1 MNMKKWFVLLLIF
14 LPLWLSAQSEYKFSA
29 HRNVVPNGYNFWLSV
44 PDTYDTLQEK
54 IPLILF
60 LHGHSLSGNDLNRV
74 RRYGCLDAI
83 SMGRDINAIIVA
95 PQDPGG
101 PWNALKLNNVLD
113 WVQERFVFDT
123 NRVYVIGMSMGGYG
137 TFQYVGNYPD
147 RVAAAMAFCGGSN
160 LRDHCGLNKVPLWII
175 HGTADRAV
183 GVGESQK
190 VVNAMKACG
199 NTDLLLFDKFPG
211 INHSQLAKMF
221 YIPET
226 YEWLLSHNK
235 ADRQLNKDVTINV
248 SVMNRAY
255 QDIDRSANKIMVV
268 DPIKQITND
277 TSSSAKND
285 TANVASAQIPAP
297 SEETT
302 SPAPAPKP
310 AQTTTQTSSA
320 PKYHT
325 VKKGD
330 TLYAIAKKYHTTVD
344 KLCKLNKI
352 KETSILSL
360 GQKIKVR

>member
-1 MNMKKWFVLLLIF
+1 MKKWFVLLLMI
-14 LPLWLSAQSEYKFSA
+14 LPVWLSAQSEYKFSA
-29 HRNVVPNGYNFWLSV
+29 HRNVVSNGYNFWLSV

-54 IPLILF
+54 MPVVVF
-60 LHGHSLSGNDLNRV
+60 LHGHSLCGNDLNRV

-83 SMGRDINAIIVA
+83 SMGRDINALIIA
-95 PQDPGG
+95 PQNPGG
-101 PWNALKLNNVLD
+101 PWNAQKVNNVID
-113 WVQERFVFDT
+113 WVQERYAMDT
-123 NRVYVIGMSMGGYG
+123 NRIYVIGMSMGGYG
-137 TFQYVGNYPD
+137 TFQYVGTYPD

-199 NTDLLLFDKFPG
+199 KTDLLLFDKFPG

-226 YEWLLSHNK
+226 YEWLFSHNK

-248 SVMNRAY
+248 SIMNKAY
-255 QDIDRSANKIMVV
+255 QDIDRSANKIVVV
-268 DPIKQITND
+268 DPKALASNNTTSTNND
-277 TSSSAKND
+277 TTGVANMPPSSSAVPAD
-285 TANVASAQIPAP
+285 T
-297 SEETT
+297 TT
-302 SPAPAPKP
+302 PKP
-310 AQTTTQTSSA
+310 VQTTTQTSS
-320 PKYHT
+320 PKYHI

-330 TLYAIAKKYHTTVD
+330 TLYAISRKYHTTVD

-360 GQKIKVR
+360 GQKIRVK

>member
-1 MNMKKWFVLLLIF
+1 MRKIFVLLVIF
-14 LPLWLSAQSEYKFSA
+14 FPFWVFAQTEYQFSA

-44 PDTYDTLQEK
+44 PDTYEELQEK
-54 IPLILF
+54 MPLILF
-60 LHGHSLSGNDLNRV
+60 LHGHSLSGTDLNRV
-74 RRYGCLDAI
+74 RKYGCLDAI

-101 PWNALKLNNVLD
+101 PWNALKLNNILD
-113 WVQERFVFDT
+113 WVQEHFVFDT
-123 NRVYVIGMSMGGYG
+123 NRIYVIGMSMGGYG
-137 TFQYVGNYPD
+137 TFQYVGTYPD

-190 VVNAMKACG
+190 VVSAMKACG
-199 NTDLLLFDKFPG
+199 KTDLLRFDKFPG

-226 YEWLLSHNK
+226 YEWLFKHSK
-235 ADRQLNKDVTINV
+235 ADSPRQVDKTVKIDV
-248 SVMNRAY
+248 SVMNMAY
-255 QDIDRSANKIMVV
+255 QNIDRSANKIVVV
-268 DPIKQITND
+268 DPKAAIPVDSTRMAAKDTVSTSVDTPKPMEQTPKQ
-277 TSSSAKND
+277 A
-285 TANVASAQIPAP
+285 
-297 SEETT
+297 
-302 SPAPAPKP
+302 APAQK
-310 AQTTTQTSSA
+310 SS

-330 TLYAIAKKYHTTVD
+330 TLYAIARKYHTTVD
-344 KLCKLNKI
+344 KLCKINHI

-360 GQKIKVR
+360 GQKIKLK

>member
-1 MNMKKWFVLLLIF
+1 MKRWFVLLLMI
-14 LPLWLSAQSEYKFSA
+14 LPVWLSAQREYRFSA
-29 HRNVVPNGYNFWLSV
+29 HRNVVPNGYNFWISV
-44 PDTYDTLQEK
+44 PDTYDTLQDK

-74 RRYGCLDAI
+74 RKYGCLDAI

-101 PWNALKLNNVLD
+101 PWNALRLNNVLD
-113 WVQERFVFDT
+113 WVQEHFVFDT

-137 TFQYVGNYPD
+137 TFQYVGTYPD

-190 VVNAMKACG
+190 VVNAMKECG
-199 NTDLLLFDKFPG
+199 KTDLLLFDKFPG

-226 YEWLLSHNK
+226 YEWLFKHNK
-235 ADRQLNKDVTINV
+235 ADRKLYNDVKINV
-248 SVMNRAY
+248 SIMNMAY
-255 QDIDRSANKIMVV
+255 QDIDRSANKIVIS
-268 DPIKQITND
+268 DPIKVVTQD
-277 TSSSAKND
+277 TSSLMKD
-285 TANVASAQIPAP
+285 TSNVASEPVATATTPSSTPA
-297 SEETT
+297 
-302 SPAPAPKP
+302 KP
-310 AQTTTQTSSA
+310 VQTPTHTSS

-330 TLYAIAKKYHTTVD
+330 TLYAIARKYHTTVD

-360 GQKIKVR
+360 GQKIKVK

>member
-1 MNMKKWFVLLLIF
+1 MKRWFVLLLMI
-14 LPLWLSAQSEYKFSA
+14 LPVWLSAQREYRFSA
-29 HRNVVPNGYNFWLSV
+29 HRNVVPNGYNFWISV
-44 PDTYDTLQEK
+44 PDTYDTLQDK

-74 RRYGCLDAI
+74 RKYGCLDAI

-101 PWNALKLNNVLD
+101 PWNALRLNNVLD
-113 WVQERFVFDT
+113 WVQEHFVFDT

-137 TFQYVGNYPD
+137 TFQYVGTYPD

-190 VVNAMKACG
+190 VVNAMKECG
-199 NTDLLLFDKFPG
+199 KTDLLLFDKFPG

-226 YEWLLSHNK
+226 YEWLFKHNK
-235 ADRQLNKDVTINV
+235 ADRKLYNDVKINV
-248 SVMNRAY
+248 SVMNMAY
-255 QDIDRSANKIMVV
+255 QDIDRSANKIVIS
-268 DPIKQITND
+268 DPIKVVTQD
-277 TSSSAKND
+277 TSSLNKDTSNVVPEPVATATTPAATPAKP
-285 TANVASAQIPAP
+285 V
-297 SEETT
+297 
-302 SPAPAPKP
+302 
-310 AQTTTQTSSA
+310 QTPTHTSS

-330 TLYAIAKKYHTTVD
+330 TLYAIARKYHTTVD

-360 GQKIKVR
+360 GQKIKVK

>member
-1 MNMKKWFVLLLIF
+1 MKRWFVLLLMI
-14 LPLWLSAQSEYKFSA
+14 LPVWLSAQREYRFSA

-44 PDTYDTLQEK
+44 PDTYDTLQDK

-74 RRYGCLDAI
+74 RKYGCLDAI

-101 PWNALKLNNVLD
+101 PWNALRLNNVLD
-113 WVQERFVFDT
+113 WVQEHFVFDT

-137 TFQYVGNYPD
+137 TFQYVGTYPD

-190 VVNAMKACG
+190 VVNAMKECG
-199 NTDLLLFDKFPG
+199 KTDLLLFDKFPG

-226 YEWLLSHNK
+226 YEWLFKHNK
-235 ADRQLNKDVTINV
+235 ADRKLYNDVKINV
-248 SVMNRAY
+248 PIMNMAY
-255 QDIDRSANKIMVV
+255 QNIDRSENRIVIS
-268 DPIKQITND
+268 DPIKVVTQ
-277 TSSSAKND
+277 D
-285 TANVASAQIPAP
+285 TASVKKDTTSVASEPTAAAP
-297 SEETT
+297 SAD
-302 SPAPAPKP
+302 SAPAKP
-310 AQTTTQTSSA
+310 VQTSTQTQTSS

-330 TLYAIAKKYHTTVD
+330 TLYAIARKYHTTVD

-360 GQKIKVR
+360 GQKIKVK

>member
-1 MNMKKWFVLLLIF
+1 MKRWFVLLLMI
-14 LPLWLSAQSEYKFSA
+14 LPVWLSAQREYRFSA
-29 HRNVVPNGYNFWLSV
+29 HRNVVPNGYNFWISV
-44 PDTYDTLQEK
+44 PDTYDTLQDK

-74 RRYGCLDAI
+74 RKYGCLDAI

-101 PWNALKLNNVLD
+101 PWNALRLNNVLD
-113 WVQERFVFDT
+113 WVQEHFVFDT

-137 TFQYVGNYPD
+137 TFQYVGTYPD

-190 VVNAMKACG
+190 VVNAMKECG
-199 NTDLLLFDKFPG
+199 KTDLLLFDKFPG

-226 YEWLLSHNK
+226 YEWLFKHNK
-235 ADRQLNKDVTINV
+235 ADRKLYNDVKINV
-248 SVMNRAY
+248 SVMNMAY
-255 QDIDRSANKIMVV
+255 QDIDRSANKIVIS
-268 DPIKQITND
+268 DPIKVVTQD
-277 TSSSAKND
+277 TSSLNKDTSNVVPESVATATTPAATPAKP
-285 TANVASAQIPAP
+285 V
-297 SEETT
+297 
-302 SPAPAPKP
+302 
-310 AQTTTQTSSA
+310 QTPTHTSS

-330 TLYAIAKKYHTTVD
+330 TLYAIARKYHTTVD

-360 GQKIKVR
+360 GQKIKVK

>member
-1 MNMKKWFVLLLIF
+1 MRKIYILLILLLPF
-14 LPLWLSAQSEYKFSA
+14 WVFAQTEYRFST

-44 PDTYDTLQEK
+44 PDTYEEQKEK
-54 IPLILF
+54 MPLILF
-60 LHGHSLSGNDLNRV
+60 LHGHSLSGTDLNRV
-74 RRYGCLDAI
+74 RKYGCLDAI

-101 PWNALKLNNVLD
+101 PWNALKLNNILD

-123 NRVYVIGMSMGGYG
+123 NRIYVIGMSMGGYG
-137 TFQYVGNYPD
+137 TFQYVGTYPD

-183 GVGESQK
+183 GVAESQK

-199 NTDLLLFDKFPG
+199 KTDLLRFDKFPG

-226 YEWLLSHNK
+226 YEWLFKHSK
-235 ADRQLNKDVTINV
+235 SDSVRQVDKTVKIDVG
-248 SVMNRAY
+248 VMNMAY
-255 QDIDRSANKIMVV
+255 QNIDRSANRIVVENQNNAITPDPSMVNAEEA
-268 DPIKQITND
+268 ND
-277 TSSSAKND
+277 KSSQAVQQSEQEKPQLVQSPKSSAK
-285 TANVASAQIPAP
+285 V
-297 SEETT
+297 
-302 SPAPAPKP
+302 
-310 AQTTTQTSSA
+310 
-320 PKYHT
+320 HV

-344 KLCKLNKI
+344 KLCKLNHI

-360 GQKIKVR
+360 GQKIKVK

>member
-1 MNMKKWFVLLLIF
+1 MKKIFVLLIIF
-14 LPLWLSAQSEYKFSA
+14 LPFWGIAQTEYQFSA
-29 HRNVVPNGYNFWLSV
+29 HRNVVPNGYNFWISV
-44 PDTYDTLQEK
+44 PDTYGEQQEK
-54 IPLILF
+54 LPLILF
-60 LHGHSLSGNDLNRV
+60 LHGHSLSGTDLNRV
-74 RRYGCLDAI
+74 RKYGCLDAI

-101 PWNALKLNNVLD
+101 PWNALKLNNILD

-123 NRVYVIGMSMGGYG
+123 NRIYVIGMSMGGYG
-137 TFQYVGNYPD
+137 TFQYVGTYPD

-199 NTDLLLFDKFPG
+199 KTDLLRFDKFPG

-226 YEWLLSHNK
+226 YEWLFKHSK
-235 ADRQLNKDVTINV
+235 ADSPRQVDKTVKIDV
-248 SVMNRAY
+248 SVMNMAY
-255 QDIDRSANKIMVV
+255 QNKDRSANKIVVV
-268 DPIKQITND
+268 DPKAAIPSDSTQVVSK
-277 TSSSAKND
+277 D
-285 TANVASAQIPAP
+285 TASNAVATPKPAEP
-297 SEETT
+297 AAKQA
-302 SPAPAPKP
+302 APAPK
-310 AQTTTQTSSA
+310 SS

-330 TLYAIAKKYHTTVD
+330 TLYAIARKYHTTVA
-344 KLCKLNKI
+344 KLCKLNRI

>member
-1 MNMKKWFVLLLIF
+1 MKKWFVLLLMI
-14 LPLWLSAQSEYKFSA
+14 LPVWLSAQSEYKFSA
-29 HRNVVPNGYNFWLSV
+29 HRNVVSNGYNFWLSV

-54 IPLILF
+54 MPVVVF
-60 LHGHSLSGNDLNRV
+60 LHGHSLCGNDLNRV

-83 SMGRDINAIIVA
+83 SMGRDINALIIA
-95 PQDPGG
+95 PQNPGG
-101 PWNALKLNNVLD
+101 PWNAQKVNNVID
-113 WVQERFVFDT
+113 WVQERYTMDT
-123 NRVYVIGMSMGGYG
+123 NRIYVIGMSMGGYG
-137 TFQYVGNYPD
+137 TFQYVGTYPD

-199 NTDLLLFDKFPG
+199 KTDLLLFDKFPG

-226 YEWLLSHNK
+226 YEWLFSHNK

-248 SVMNRAY
+248 SIMNKAY
-255 QDIDRSANKIMVV
+255 QDIDRSANKIVV
-268 DPIKQITND
+268 MDPKTLASNNTTSTNND
-277 TSSSAKND
+277 TTGVANTPPSSSA
-285 TANVASAQIPAP
+285 VPAD
-297 SEETT
+297 TT
-302 SPAPAPKP
+302 SPKP
-310 AQTTTQTSSA
+310 VQTTTQTSS
-320 PKYHT
+320 PKYHI

-330 TLYAIAKKYHTTVD
+330 TLYAISRKYHTTVD

-360 GQKIKVR
+360 GQKIRVK

>member
-1 MNMKKWFVLLLIF
+1 MNMKRWFVLLLMF

-60 LHGHSLSGNDLNRV
+60 LHGHSLSGTDLNRV

-101 PWNALKLNNVLD
+101 PWNALKLNNILD

-137 TFQYVGNYPD
+137 TFQYVGTYPD

-199 NTDLLLFDKFPG
+199 ETDLLRFDKFPG

-248 SVMNRAY
+248 SIMNKAY
-255 QDIDRSANKIMVV
+255 QDIDRSANKIVV
-268 DPIKQITND
+268 MDPNKLVSND
-277 TSSSAKND
+277 TTSTNNDTTDVANAPSSSSTVSAD
-285 TANVASAQIPAP
+285 TTAS
-297 SEETT
+297 
-302 SPAPAPKP
+302 KP
-310 AQTTTQTSSA
+310 VQTTTQTSS
-320 PKYHT
+320 PKYHI

-330 TLYAIAKKYHTTVD
+330 TLYAISRKYHTTVD

-360 GQKIKVR
+360 GQKIRVK

>member
-1 MNMKKWFVLLLIF
+1 MLLLMI
-14 LPLWLSAQSEYKFSA
+14 LPVWLSAQREYRFSA
-29 HRNVVPNGYNFWLSV
+29 HRNVVPNGYNFWISV
-44 PDTYDTLQEK
+44 PDTYDTLQDK

-74 RRYGCLDAI
+74 RKYGCLDAI

-101 PWNALKLNNVLD
+101 PWNALRLNNVLD
-113 WVQERFVFDT
+113 WVQEHFVFDT

-137 TFQYVGNYPD
+137 TFQYVGTYPD

-190 VVNAMKACG
+190 VVNAMKECG
-199 NTDLLLFDKFPG
+199 KTDLLLFDKFPG

-226 YEWLLSHNK
+226 YEWLFKHNK
-235 ADRQLNKDVTINV
+235 ADRKLYNDVKINV
-248 SVMNRAY
+248 SVMNMAY
-255 QDIDRSANKIMVV
+255 QDIDRSANKIVIS
-268 DPIKQITND
+268 DPIKVVTQD
-277 TSSSAKND
+277 TSSLNKDTSNVVPESVATATTPAATPAKP
-285 TANVASAQIPAP
+285 V
-297 SEETT
+297 
-302 SPAPAPKP
+302 
-310 AQTTTQTSSA
+310 QTPTHTSS

-330 TLYAIAKKYHTTVD
+330 TLYAIARKYHTTVD

-360 GQKIKVR
+360 GQKIKVK

>member
-1 MNMKKWFVLLLIF
+1 MKRWFVLLLMI
-14 LPLWLSAQSEYKFSA
+14 LPVWLSAQREYRFSA
-29 HRNVVPNGYNFWLSV
+29 HRNVVPNGYNFWISV
-44 PDTYDTLQEK
+44 PDTYDTLQDK

-74 RRYGCLDAI
+74 RKYGCLDAI

-101 PWNALKLNNVLD
+101 PWNALRLNNVLD
-113 WVQERFVFDT
+113 WVQEHFVFDT

-137 TFQYVGNYPD
+137 TFQYVGTYPD

-190 VVNAMKACG
+190 VVNTMKECG
-199 NTDLLLFDKFPG
+199 KTDLLLFDKFPG

-226 YEWLLSHNK
+226 YEWLFKHNK
-235 ADRQLNKDVTINV
+235 ADRKLYNDVKINV
-248 SVMNRAY
+248 SIMNMAY
-255 QDIDRSANKIMVV
+255 QDIDRSANKIVIS
-268 DPIKQITND
+268 DPIKVVTQD
-277 TSSSAKND
+277 TSSLNKD
-285 TANVASAQIPAP
+285 TSNVASEPVATATTP
-297 SEETT
+297 SSTP
-302 SPAPAPKP
+302 SKP
-310 AQTTTQTSSA
+310 VQTPTHTSS

-330 TLYAIAKKYHTTVD
+330 TLYAIARKYHTTVD

-360 GQKIKVR
+360 GQKIKVK

>member
-1 MNMKKWFVLLLIF
+1 MKKWFVLLLMI
-14 LPLWLSAQSEYKFSA
+14 LPVWLSAQSEYKFSA
-29 HRNVVPNGYNFWLSV
+29 HRNVVSNGYNFWLSV

-54 IPLILF
+54 MPVVVF
-60 LHGHSLSGNDLNRV
+60 LHGHSLCGNDLNRV

-83 SMGRDINAIIVA
+83 SMGRDINALIIA
-95 PQDPGG
+95 PQNPGG
-101 PWNALKLNNVLD
+101 PWNAQKVNNVID
-113 WVQERFVFDT
+113 WVQERYAMDI
-123 NRVYVIGMSMGGYG
+123 NRIYVIGMSMGGYG
-137 TFQYVGNYPD
+137 TFQYVGTYPD

-199 NTDLLLFDKFPG
+199 KTDLLLFDKFPG

-226 YEWLLSHNK
+226 YEWLFSHNK

-248 SVMNRAY
+248 SIMNKAY
-255 QDIDRSANKIMVV
+255 QDIDRSANKIVV
-268 DPIKQITND
+268 VAPNKLLSND
-277 TSSSAKND
+277 TTSTNNDTTDVSNALSSSS
-285 TANVASAQIPAP
+285 NVSAD
-297 SEETT
+297 TT
-302 SPAPAPKP
+302 SSKP
-310 AQTTTQTSSA
+310 AQTTTQTSS
-320 PKYHT
+320 PKYHI

-330 TLYAIAKKYHTTVD
+330 TLYAISRKYHTTVG

-352 KETSILSL
+352 KETSILSI
-360 GQKIKVR
+360 GQKIRVK

>member
-1 MNMKKWFVLLLIF
+1 MLLLMI
-14 LPLWLSAQSEYKFSA
+14 LPVWLSAQREYRFSA
-29 HRNVVPNGYNFWLSV
+29 HRNVVPNGYNFWISV
-44 PDTYDTLQEK
+44 PDTYDTLQDK

-74 RRYGCLDAI
+74 RKYGCLDAI

-101 PWNALKLNNVLD
+101 PWNALRLNNVLD
-113 WVQERFVFDT
+113 WVQEHFVFDT

-137 TFQYVGNYPD
+137 TFQYVGTYPD

-190 VVNAMKACG
+190 VVNAMKECG
-199 NTDLLLFDKFPG
+199 KTDLLLFDKFPG

-226 YEWLLSHNK
+226 YEWLFKHNK
-235 ADRQLNKDVTINV
+235 ADRKLYNDVKINV
-248 SVMNRAY
+248 SVMNMAY
-255 QDIDRSANKIMVV
+255 QDIDRSANKIVIS
-268 DPIKQITND
+268 DPIKVVTQD
-277 TSSSAKND
+277 TSSLNKDTSNVVSEPVATATTPAATPAKP
-285 TANVASAQIPAP
+285 V
-297 SEETT
+297 
-302 SPAPAPKP
+302 
-310 AQTTTQTSSA
+310 QTPTHTSS

-330 TLYAIAKKYHTTVD
+330 TLYAIARKYHTTVD

-360 GQKIKVR
+360 GQKIKVK

>member
-1 MNMKKWFVLLLIF
+1 MLLLMF

-60 LHGHSLSGNDLNRV
+60 LHGHSLSGTDLNRV

-101 PWNALKLNNVLD
+101 PWNALKLNNILD

-137 TFQYVGNYPD
+137 TFQYVGTYPD

-199 NTDLLLFDKFPG
+199 ETDLLRFDKFPG

-226 YEWLLSHNK
+226 YEWLFSHNK

-248 SVMNRAY
+248 SIMNKAY
-255 QDIDRSANKIMVV
+255 QDIDRSANKIVV
-268 DPIKQITND
+268 MDPNKLVSND
-277 TSSSAKND
+277 TTSTNNDTTDVAKAPSSSSTVSAD
-285 TANVASAQIPAP
+285 TTAS
-297 SEETT
+297 
-302 SPAPAPKP
+302 KP
-310 AQTTTQTSSA
+310 VQTTTQTSS
-320 PKYHT
+320 PKYHI

-330 TLYAIAKKYHTTVD
+330 TLYAISRKYHTTVD

-360 GQKIKVR
+360 GQKIRVK

>member
-1 MNMKKWFVLLLIF
+1 MKRWFVLLLMF

-60 LHGHSLSGNDLNRV
+60 LHGHSLSGTDLNRV

-101 PWNALKLNNVLD
+101 PWNALKLNNILD

-137 TFQYVGNYPD
+137 TFQYVGTYPD

-199 NTDLLLFDKFPG
+199 ETDLLRFDKFPG

-248 SVMNRAY
+248 SIMNKAY
-255 QDIDRSANKIMVV
+255 QDIDRSANKIVV
-268 DPIKQITND
+268 MDPNKLVSND
-277 TSSSAKND
+277 TTSTNNDTTDVANAPSSSSTVSAD
-285 TANVASAQIPAP
+285 TTAS
-297 SEETT
+297 
-302 SPAPAPKP
+302 KP
-310 AQTTTQTSSA
+310 VQTTTQTSS
-320 PKYHT
+320 PKYHI

-330 TLYAIAKKYHTTVD
+330 TLYAISRKYHTTVD

-360 GQKIKVR
+360 GQKIRVK